1 MKTRVNILVVL
12 FTAILMH
19 VQADEIKFKMQ
30 EEAFINDIP
39 FNTAVIA
46 VENAHG
52 QLFGFDLNLQPE
64 GYIDDIPFDTKE
76 IADTV
81 VSETMLQTMPQLED
95 ESYIDDIPFNTFE
108 VVNSLNNL

>member
-12 FTAILMH
+12 FTAILMN
-19 VQADEIKFKMQ
+19 VQADEVKFKMQ
-30 EEAFINDIP
+30 DEAFINDIP

-64 GYIDDIPFDTKE
+64 EYIDDIPFDTKE
-76 IADTV
+76 IAETV
-81 VSETMLQTMPQLED
+81 VSESLLQATPQLED
-95 ESYIDDIPFNTFE
+95 EPYIDDIPFNTFE
-108 VVNSLNNL
+108 VVNAKNNL